1 VFTLQVVSQTP
12 CQLGEGPLWDPPTS
26 RLLWLDSYQPRLFL
40 REPSGLI
47 ECFALP
53 AMAGSLAV
61 VTDSVVLVALQSGIH
76 AFDLR
81 TSTLTYLVDPE
92 PDRPDTRLND
102 GKVDRNGQFVFGSMG
117 IKERTRGLGSLY
129 RFNGEGKLEQL
140 EEDIIVSNGPAFSPD
155 GRTFYFTDGRRR
167 ILAYDYDPDGALSNK
182 RVFFDTGALNTASDG
197 CTVDAEGNVW
207 AALIGS
213 GEILCVDPDG
223 RLKLRLKM
231 PISLPSSVNFGGDRL
246 AALFVTSIRNSGNR
260 TNGHPLSG
268 HVFALEGLD
277 AIGLAEPRYVTRACP
292 ELDALI

>member
-1 VFTLQVVSQTP
+1 
-12 CQLGEGPLWDPPTS
+12 
-26 RLLWLDSYQPRLFL
+26 
-40 REPSGLI
+40 
-47 ECFALP
+47 
-53 AMAGSLAV
+53 MAGSLAV
-61 VTDSVVLVALQSGIH
+61 VTDHLVLLALQTGIH

-81 TSTLTYLVDPE
+81 TSTLMALVDPE

-129 RFNGEGKLEQL
+129 RFNSRGKLEQL
-140 EEDIIVSNGPAFSPD
+140 EDDIIVSNGPAFSPD

-167 ILAYDYDPDGALSNK
+167 ILAYDYDPSGALSNK
-182 RVFFDTGALNTASDG
+182 RVFFDTGALNTTSDG
-197 CTVDAEGNVW
+197 CTVDADGNVW

-223 RLKLRLKM
+223 RLKLTLKM

-246 AALFVTSIRNSGNR
+246 AVLFVTSIRDSGNR

-277 AIGLAEPRYVTRACP
+277 AIGLAEPRHVSKGCP